1 MLRLLVLFVLSRHSC
16 FLVYLKFFFL
26 RSYNKRKR
34 ILRIIFLIKKISL
47 YKKKKWRFYIQYY
60 LQILTKF
67 WLSKGIE
74 HLSLKIPRF
83 IASIITA
90 LYNVCTNEYPISRNL
105 FAVKVACVY
114 RPLSRNVRDIR
125 VEGWTLPLDD
135 QTTATDAP

>member
-1 MLRLLVLFVLSRHSC
+1 MES
-16 FLVYLKFFFL
+16 
-26 RSYNKRKR
+26 N
-34 ILRIIFLIKKISL
+34 I
-47 YKKKKWRFYIQYY
+47 
-60 LQILTKF
+60 
-67 WLSKGIE
+67 
-74 HLSLKIPRF
+74 LSLKIPRF